1 MHMPTRIAFIC
12 VHNSCR
18 SQISEA
24 LGNSL
29 SNGSFTC
36 YSAGSDPSESID
48 SDAIRHM
55 KDLYGIDIGR
65 QHTKSIS
72 ELPSI
77 DILVTMGCGITCPT
91 MRSEKKIY
99 WNIPD
104 PKGLPDEEY
113 KKIIKMIEENLKGM
127 LASEDLRDL

>member
-1 MHMPTRIAFIC
+1 MPTRIAFIC

-24 LGNSL
+24 IGNSL
-29 SNGSFTC
+29 SDGSFIC

-48 SDAIRHM
+48 SNAIRHM
-55 KDLYGIDIGR
+55 KDIYGIDIS
-65 QHTKSIS
+65 QKHPKSIS

-77 DILVTMGCGITCPT
+77 DILVTMGCGITCPNAKST
-91 MRSEKKIY
+91 KKIY

-104 PKGLPDEEY
+104 PKGLPDDEY
-113 KKIIKMIEENLKGM
+113 IKVIKIIENNLKRM
-127 LASEDLRDL
+127 LASENIDFRDL